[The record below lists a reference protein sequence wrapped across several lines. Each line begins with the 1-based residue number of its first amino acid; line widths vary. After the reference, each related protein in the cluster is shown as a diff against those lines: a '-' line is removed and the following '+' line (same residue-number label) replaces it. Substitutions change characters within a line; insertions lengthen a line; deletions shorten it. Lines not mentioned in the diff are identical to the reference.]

1 MDTARDI
8 MIILVSVFGTIFFV
22 TMVIALAFIAFSIK
36 GLVRDIKGLVDEEVK
51 PTLRAARDSMN
62 SVKGAAAVAT
72 SVGAASA
79 GGSAFRAVGLAMTA
93 RRVLGMVRSRNKK

>member
-1 MDTARDI
+1 MDDVRDI

-22 TMVIALAFIAFSIK
+22 TMIVALVFIALSIK
-36 GLVRDIKGLVDEEVK
+36 GLVGDIKGLVDDEVK
-51 PTLRAARDSMN
+51 PTLRAARASMN

-79 GGSAFRAVGLAMTA
+79 GGQAFRAVGLAMTA
-93 RRVLGMVRSRNKK
+93 RRIFGMVRNRGK